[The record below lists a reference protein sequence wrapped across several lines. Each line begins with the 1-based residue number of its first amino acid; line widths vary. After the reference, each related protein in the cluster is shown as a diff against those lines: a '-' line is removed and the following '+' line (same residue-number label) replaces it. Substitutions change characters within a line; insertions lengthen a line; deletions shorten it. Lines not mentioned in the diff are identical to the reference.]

1 MDTPI
6 LIVSLFIHFVM
17 VACCMI
23 VKDET
28 IKRFDHKWLY
38 YVVLSFPIVNVIM
51 TMLLLDIVVMAYKR
65 SYREKVSEIHD
76 RENTISRLRLEYT
89 ELERKK
95 FRKVRIGD
103 RFRVPNEDRWIDR
116 FRGSECRIIEIHS
129 DDIIAKTKDDNDTR
143 WSVKWE
149 HLGQM
154 AFLSDEPIKPFEFV
168 KK

>member
-76 RENTISRLRLEYT
+76 RENTIKYSRKNT
-89 ELERKK
+89 SSWK
-95 FRKVRIGD
+95 
-103 RFRVPNEDRWIDR
+103 PNKQQ
-116 FRGSECRIIEIHS
+116 G
-129 DDIIAKTKDDNDTR
+129 
-143 WSVKWE
+143 
-149 HLGQM
+149 L
-154 AFLSDEPIKPFEFV
+154 
-168 KK
+168 

>member
-95 FRKVRIGD
+95 FRKVRLGD
-103 RFRVPNEDRWIDR
+103 KFMVPKSDSWVDG
-116 FRGSECRIIEIHS
+116 FRGKECVIIEINYDS
-129 DDIIAKTKDDNDTR
+129 IIAKAKDDKVNR
-143 WSVKWE
+143 WSVKFE
-149 HLGQM
+149 HLQHM
-154 AFLSDEPIKPFEFV
+154 IFLSNEPIKPFELIG
-168 KK
+168 K